1 MSGKRLSTR
10 SLTERIE
17 TLTRRKT
24 HLEKEIESEL
34 KEGAADIDRVDRLR
48 QETTGLRDAIRVTR
62 TVLSQQRARFG
73 VMS

>member
-1 MSGKRLSTR
+1 MQRKKLSPR

-24 HLEKEIESEL
+24 NIEQQIEHEL
-34 KEGAADIDRVDRLR
+34 NEGAADAARLTRLR

-62 TVLSQQRARFG
+62 TVLSQVRARSG
-73 VMS
+73 IVN